1 MSTANIPFDFE
12 EQAVRIV
19 MRDDAPWFVAPD
31 VCRVLEIGNPS
42 QALARLDEDEVTLIT
57 NEGSR
62 KGGVG
67 IADTT
72 LDTIEGIRR
81 PTNVI
86 NESGLYALILTSR
99 KPAAKR
105 FRKWVTAEV
114 LPALRSHGRYELP
127 GGEPQM
133 HEISV
138 DRLIELLQ
146 AENQLLRTQQTLPK
160 RKRKPVTPISDPE
173 RQKIL
178 RLIRAGLSLA
188 QISRVTGRS
197 QSAISLM
204 RSGLRVIE
212 GGK

>member
-1 MSTANIPFDFE
+1 MSAAIIPFDFE

-19 MRDDAPWFVAPD
+19 MRDDAPWFVAAD

-42 QALARLDEDEVTLIT
+42 DVVRRMDDDEV
-57 NEGSR
+57 
-62 KGGVG
+62 
-67 IADTT
+67 T
-72 LDTIEGIRR
+72 LDTIEGSHRT
-81 PTNVI
+81 TNLVS
-86 NESGLYALILTSR
+86 ESGLYVLILTSR

-114 LPALRSHGRYELP
+114 LPALRTRGRYELP
-127 GGEPQM
+127 GGEAQM
-133 HEISV
+133 HEISA

-146 AENQLLRTQQTLPK
+146 AENQLLRTQQAMPK
-160 RKRKPVTPISDPE
+160 RKRKPVTPMSDPE
-173 RQKIL
+173 RQEIL

-188 QISRVTGRS
+188 QIARVTGRS

-212 GGK
+212 GGKS